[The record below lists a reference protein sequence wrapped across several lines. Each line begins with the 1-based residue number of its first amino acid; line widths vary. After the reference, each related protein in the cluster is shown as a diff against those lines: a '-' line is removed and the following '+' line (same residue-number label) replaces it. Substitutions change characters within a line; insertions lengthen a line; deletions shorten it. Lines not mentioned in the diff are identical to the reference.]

1 MSLTNAQQA
10 AATSPQSIIVTAG
23 AGTGKTYMLVERY
36 LYYLVEKGLSPLEIV
51 AVTFTEKAAQELR
64 SRIRS
69 QVRQQLPNRPDILA
83 ELEAAPIST
92 IHALA
97 SRICREH
104 PQAANVAA
112 DFQVLEDLEGKIW
125 LYEGLETAL
134 SKLPIQVFETIPYSL
149 LSRILATLLD
159 DPLMAERSLNQQID
173 WSELAQKLRDRA
185 LEDLVNHPQW
195 RELKDILTSN
205 IGKPEDKLE
214 AIRQGTVSAILSLE
228 NGDNISENLQV
239 LYKIDIR
246 YGSKKNWGENIQTV
260 KDALKALREEL
271 VKPSLNENLI
281 NAEVGEADHKLAEM
295 LAALKEAYREVKDHL
310 QKLKWQGRVLTFA
323 DLEIGALTALQNNP
337 TIQLYYQQRWRSFLV
352 DEFQDTNPIQGEIL
366 ELLTQ
371 TGDLTIVGDKKQSIY
386 GFRRADIGVFNKF
399 RKRIIDNQG
408 DEIILNQSFRTH
420 QKLINQINQVFSPL
434 LGDLRQDLEAVRIDP
449 PSPRETLQVFVIPKT
464 AETDINQRRIAEG
477 NLIAKT
483 LKEMLDNQIP
493 VFDKQTQQLRPIQPG
508 DIAILTRTW
517 EPLDSYGE
525 ALAAAQIPLAPSG
538 GGNLLETQEAKDA
551 WSLLKF
557 LADPGDDIALVALLR
572 SPFFAISDRL
582 LFTISRQSQL
592 SHKSTSENISWWQ
605 ILTSASPAEF
615 KKAIDT
621 LKTLLKQRQI
631 EPPSRLLQIADQ
643 LTGYTAII
651 ANLPASNRRLADF
664 SGFRELVQILEQ
676 GTDDLFGVV
685 RRLKRLKDKAV
696 TVERPP
702 INTSNAVSLM
712 TIFAAKGLEWP
723 MVVVAD
729 LSRPSPNSSVP
740 VYFDPEYGVAIRC
753 KDDDKDLKDPVLY
766 NWLKYRSQQREEAE
780 ALRILYVALTRSR
793 DYILLTAPQE
803 KGNYLDKLY
812 LGLQA
817 ANIPITTLEINSDDI
832 IPPVPPSPPPPA
844 INPPLLTNAMTSG
857 LFELPVTSLSEY
869 KRCPTRFQFMY
880 ILGHPGLSEEA
891 NQGMIIGQLVH
902 NALEYDIRDIDQLRK
917 FANNG
922 SNEQSLREAIY
933 LAQEFD
939 NTEEFKRFIDPK
951 NQREVELKLDILGVT
966 FNGVA
971 DLIGDNWVLDY
982 KTDKVMRPE
991 HHNLQLWAYAKA
1003 LNCSEAHIAYL
1014 RHKKCY
1020 SFSPEILAKTAHE
1033 AESIVRDIVE
1043 GYYPPKPSREN
1054 CQTCR
1059 YGEIC
1064 EHRYESI

>member
-1 MSLTNAQQA
+1 MSLTNAQEA

-36 LYYLVEKGLSPLEIV
+36 LYYLREKGLSPLEIV

-64 SRIRS
+64 SRIRL
-69 QVRQQLPNRPDILA
+69 QVRRQLPNRPDILA

-104 PQAANVAA
+104 PQAAKVPA
-112 DFQVLEDLEGKIW
+112 DFQILEDLEGKIW

-159 DPLMAERSLNQQID
+159 DPLMAERSLNQQVD
-173 WSELAQKLRDRA
+173 WSELAPKLRDCA
-185 LEDLVNHPQW
+185 LEDLINHPKW

-214 AIRQGTVSAILSLE
+214 VIRQATVSAMLSLE
-228 NGDNISENLQV
+228 NGDRVSENLEV
-239 LYKIDIR
+239 LNKINISS
-246 YGSKKNWGENIQTV
+246 GSKKNWGENLSTV
-260 KDALKALREEL
+260 KDALKALRKEL
-271 VKPSLNENLI
+271 VRPSIKENLI

-295 LAALKEAYREVKDHL
+295 LAALKEAYREVKDYW
-310 QKLKWQGRVLTFA
+310 QQLKWQARVLTFA

-337 TIQLYYQQRWRSFLV
+337 TIQLYYQQRWRTFLV

-371 TGDLTIVGDKKQSIY
+371 TADLTIVGDKKQSIY
-386 GFRRADIGVFNKF
+386 GFRRADIEVFNKF

-420 QKLINQINQVFSPL
+420 QQLINQINQVFSPL

-464 AETDINQRRIAEG
+464 AETDVTQRRIAEG
-477 NLIAKT
+477 KLIAKT
-483 LKEMLDNQIP
+483 LKEMLDNQTP
-493 VFDKQTQQLRPIQPG
+493 VFDKETQQLRPIQPG

-517 EPLDSYGE
+517 GPLDSYGE

-557 LADPGDDIALVALLR
+557 LADSGDDIALVALLR

-582 LFTISRQSQL
+582 LFNVSSNLQL
-592 SHKSTSENISWWQ
+592 YHKSTSENMSWWQ
-605 ILTSASPAEF
+605 FLTTTSPVEF
-615 KKAIDT
+615 VKAIDP
-621 LKTLLKQRQI
+621 LKTLLKKRHI

-664 SGFRELVQILEQ
+664 NGFRELVQILEQ

-729 LSRPSPNSSVP
+729 LSRPTPNSSVP

-753 KDDDKDLKDPVLY
+753 QDDDQDLKDPVIY
-766 NWLKYRSQQREEAE
+766 KWLKYRHKQREEAE

-803 KGNYLDKLY
+803 KGSYLDKLY

-817 ANIPITTLEINSDDI
+817 ANILITTLEINSDDI
-832 IPPVPPSPPPPA
+832 IPPVPPSPLPPA
-844 INPPLLTNAMTSG
+844 INPPLLTEAMTSG

-869 KRCPTRFQFMY
+869 KRCPTRFKFIY
-880 ILGHPGLSEEA
+880 ILGHPGFSEEA
-891 NQGMIIGQLVH
+891 NQGMRIGQLVH
-902 NALEYDIRDIDQLRK
+902 KALEYDIRDIDQLQK
-917 FANNG
+917 FAGYG
-922 SNEQSLREAIY
+922 SDEQLLSEAIG
-933 LAQEFD
+933 LAMNFD
-939 NTEEFKRFIDPK
+939 NTEEFKIFRDHEI
-951 NQREVELKLDILGVT
+951 NREIELKLDILGVS
-966 FNGVA
+966 FNGIA

-982 KTDKVMRPE
+982 KSDRVMRPE

-1003 LNCSEAHIAYL
+1003 LNYSEAHIAYL
-1014 RHKKCY
+1014 RHKKLY
-1020 SFSPEILAKTAHE
+1020 TLPPELLEKTAHE
-1033 AESIVRDIVE
+1033 AEGIVRDIVE
-1043 GYYPPKPSREN
+1043 GHYPPKPSLEN

-1059 YGEIC
+1059 YREIC
-1064 EHRYESI
+1064 EHRYDPI